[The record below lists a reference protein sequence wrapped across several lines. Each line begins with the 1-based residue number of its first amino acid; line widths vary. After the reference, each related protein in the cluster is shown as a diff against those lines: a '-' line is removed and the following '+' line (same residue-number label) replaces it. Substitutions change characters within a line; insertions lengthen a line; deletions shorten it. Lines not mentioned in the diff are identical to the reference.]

1 VGEAGVWVHNAPCPE
16 DMALE
21 STRRIVELKDSCFT
35 GDTIVHIRLDETT
48 YPVMKDWIYRDPKR
62 TTDIGV
68 PVLCEISRLIPGVE
82 VLSRCEE
89 TGEIAYRKILKV
101 FEHDLL
107 PENGG
112 IRFTEEESDLYNLV
126 YHSDQP
132 SQVAGYS
139 LSGTLT
145 VTGSHRFW
153 VLGKGWVRVRDLE
166 RWDEFLTHD
175 GKRTLLFS
183 KKKDLLASAV
193 YNLSVE
199 GFHTYFVSR
208 AGIWVH
214 NVKTVQVDVE
224 RLNPFKTP
232 EATPHW
238 NRIKGGEENLSTRE
252 VLAKAGLDSV
262 VLPDGNRLRSEQG
275 RKESPNTLLNT
286 GEAAHIHK
294 PTSSNATIVA
304 AEVADIAKNRTP
316 VVVLDLSK
324 NAGKISAKEVLAH
337 LDGKTDSL
345 KTLYVIDLDGHM
357 FKVVYPDSPNNKTIY
372 GQVIPETGVTV
383 KLRGDP
389 AKDPNMADMPIFV
402 EVDPCFVEGTLV
414 HTKEGLKPIEEI
426 QVGDWVLTYPDSM
439 NPPDFDS
446 LDHEK
451 LYRQVTQ
458 TFVHEDQEFSTVQV
472 FDITND
478 IIETIRV
485 TANHPVWERSR
496 GWTPVSHL
504 GVGDGLKNTDFRDLL
519 VGEVRHGVG
528 KARVYNLEVD
538 WFHTYFVGELGVWV
552 HNKGNITKMTVED
565 LKSSRRLG

>member
-1 VGEAGVWVHNAPCPE
+1 
-16 DMALE
+16 
-21 STRRIVELKDSCFT
+21 
-35 GDTIVHIRLDETT
+35 
-48 YPVMKDWIYRDPKR
+48 
-62 TTDIGV
+62 
-68 PVLCEISRLIPGVE
+68 VLCDIDKLVPGVE

-101 FEHDLL
+101 FEHELF

-112 IRFTEEESDLYNLV
+112 IRFTEEESDLFDLV

-132 SQVAGYS
+132 SQLAGYS

-145 VTGSHRFW
+145 VTGAHRFW
-153 VLGKGWVRVRDLE
+153 VLGKGWVRARDLE

-183 KKKDLLASAV
+183 KGKHLLASAV

-214 NVKTVQVDVE
+214 NVKHVQVEVKG
-224 RLNPFKTP
+224 LNLSEIP
-232 EATPHW
+232 EAIPHRDHISDASP
-238 NRIKGGEENLSTRE
+238 NMSTRE
-252 VLAKAGLDSV
+252 ALAKAGLDSV
-262 VLPDGNRLRSEQG
+262 VLMDGNRLRSEQG

-286 GEAAHIHK
+286 GEAAHTFV
-294 PTSSNATIVA
+294 PTNSSTATVVTRIV
-304 AEVADIAKNRTP
+304 DIAENRTP

-357 FKVVYPDSPNNKTIY
+357 FKVVYPDSPNNKTVY

-383 KLRGDP
+383 KLPRDP
-389 AKDPNMADMPIFV
+389 AKDPNMANMPIFV
-402 EVDPCFVEGTLV
+402 EVDPGFVEGTLV

-446 LDHEK
+446 LDHEN

-472 FDITND
+472 FDITNG

-565 LKSSRRLG
+565 LKTKTIELFRTDEGWKYPLQINNNMNNRTGEIGEAYALERF